1 MTLHETDDR
10 AARDR
15 VPALARGLAILEAV
29 AAGASSATAA
39 SLASR
44 LDVPRNSIARL
55 LRTLVRHAFL
65 VVDAHGRYRPGPAA
79 ARVAAAYLGARP
91 EVAHAQPVL
100 DALCARSG
108 LAAQLLGRDGAEV
121 VVLAQAAPDGAACL
135 VTRVG
140 ARFAG
145 RTGEAADDESD
156 AADAGG
162 RHRRDA
168 GGCGRGAR
176 DRRRGRCAGRRAM
189 AADDRDDRRRGAVP
203 VGRAGRSGR
212 GRPPLSAVVGCRGPP
227 ARTPAARYVRGGV
240 GRRAER
246 GGTTCPVHSRP
257 AAFVTRPRPPAR
269 RYCRG
274 GCGASRPTRGTGPC
288 TGRRPAS
295 YRASAPAT

>member
-29 AAGASSATAA
+29 AAGSSSATAA

-121 VVLAQAAPDGAACL
+121 VVLAQAAPDEAACL

-145 RTGEAADDESD
+145 RTEEADDESD

-162 RHRRDA
+162 RPVRRFGRPGASRQAAGIVAMPVDA
-168 GGCGRGAR
+168 GGALAIGVAVDVPGDAR
-176 DRRRGRCAGRRAM
+176 WRQMTGMIDDAVRRWSDALADPAEVDRR
-189 AADDRDDRRRGAVP
+189 
-203 VGRAGRSGR
+203 
-212 GRPPLSAVVGCRGPP
+212 
-227 ARTPAARYVRGGV
+227 
-240 GRRAER
+240 
-246 GGTTCPVHSRP
+246 
-257 AAFVTRPRPPAR
+257 
-269 RYCRG
+269 
-274 GCGASRPTRGTGPC
+274 
-288 TGRRPAS
+288 
-295 YRASAPAT
+295 

>member
-29 AAGASSATAA
+29 AAGSSSATAA

-65 VVDAHGRYRPGPAA
+65 VVDAHGRYRPGP
-79 ARVAAAYLGARP
+79 

-121 VVLAQAAPDGAACL
+121 VVLAQAAPDRAACL

-145 RTGEAADDESD
+145 RTEEAADDESD

-162 RHRRDA
+162 RPVRRFGRPGASRQAAGIVAMPVDA
-168 GGCGRGAR
+168 GGALAIGVAVDVPGDAR
-176 DRRRGRCAGRRAM
+176 WRQMTRMIDDAARCLSDALADPAEVDRR
-189 AADDRDDRRRGAVP
+189 
-203 VGRAGRSGR
+203 
-212 GRPPLSAVVGCRGPP
+212 
-227 ARTPAARYVRGGV
+227 
-240 GRRAER
+240 
-246 GGTTCPVHSRP
+246 
-257 AAFVTRPRPPAR
+257 
-269 RYCRG
+269 
-274 GCGASRPTRGTGPC
+274 
-288 TGRRPAS
+288 
-295 YRASAPAT
+295 

>member
-1 MTLHETDDR
+1 MTLHVTDDR

-29 AAGASSATAA
+29 AAGSSSATAA

-162 RHRRDA
+162 RPVRRFGRPGASRQAAGIVAMPVDA
-168 GGCGRGAR
+168 GGTLAIGVAVDVPGDAR
-176 DRRRGRCAGRRAM
+176 WRQITGMIDDAARRLSDALADPAEVDRR
-189 AADDRDDRRRGAVP
+189 
-203 VGRAGRSGR
+203 
-212 GRPPLSAVVGCRGPP
+212 
-227 ARTPAARYVRGGV
+227 
-240 GRRAER
+240 
-246 GGTTCPVHSRP
+246 
-257 AAFVTRPRPPAR
+257 
-269 RYCRG
+269 
-274 GCGASRPTRGTGPC
+274 
-288 TGRRPAS
+288 
-295 YRASAPAT
+295 

>member
-1 MTLHETDDR
+1 MTLHDMDDR
-10 AARDR
+10 ALRHR

-29 AAGASSATAA
+29 AAGPSLPTAA
-39 SLASR
+39 DLATR

-65 VVDAHGRYRPGPAA
+65 VVDPHGRYRPGPAA

-100 DALCARSG
+100 GALCARSG

-145 RTGEAADDESD
+145 RIEDAADDQSD

-162 RHRRDA
+162 RPVRRFGRQRASWQAAGIVAMPVDA
-168 GGCGRGAR
+168 GGALAIGVALDVPGDAR
-176 DRRRGRCAGRRAM
+176 WRRIPAM
-189 AADDRDDRRRGAVP
+189 IDD
-203 VGRAGRSGR
+203 
-212 GRPPLSAVVGCRGPP
+212 
-227 ARTPAARYVRGGV
+227 AARRLADALADPAE
-240 GRRAER
+240 AER
-246 GGTTCPVHSRP
+246 R
-257 AAFVTRPRPPAR
+257 
-269 RYCRG
+269 
-274 GCGASRPTRGTGPC
+274 
-288 TGRRPAS
+288 
-295 YRASAPAT
+295 